1 MSPSKLELLSSNA
14 APSNQL
20 CERERTQPLKNV
32 YDLLESDHLVALYC
46 KEAELSDICDELK
59 GNGYYDIIE
68 NCTNI
73 FPENFIAEIVKHIA
87 RHNELTMKEIKE
99 IALEYRN
106 RLSSEEKLQDRAMSY
121 YFIRMCLAM
130 DMRGKFL
137 IVTRDNIFEN
147 FNKDDDKILHE
158 LKEETSSRL
167 LVFISNN
174 NIIDKYKGRYPLF
187 TFYNMESIDKAKSL
201 VYISHKNDKES
212 EKYVNE
218 LCVAFRKENIEF
230 IIDTEHAKYR
240 NNLIDFEEQIG
251 DGLIVL
257 SIVSESYLKSMDCM
271 YELAKTSEN
280 GHLSQR
286 LFPLIVFDIDRS
298 PKGLEQQQ
306 IYWIKELKK
315 LSDEAKRLGPGYAN
329 ICNNDIVRVNTII
342 HQLPLIW
349 TYFKENLTSTKE
361 KLMADGYKIMI
372 DAIKGRINELRQ
384 VIHSN

>member
-1 MSPSKLELLSSNA
+1 
-14 APSNQL
+14 
-20 CERERTQPLKNV
+20 
-32 YDLLESDHLVALYC
+32 
-46 KEAELSDICDELK
+46 
-59 GNGYYDIIE
+59 
-68 NCTNI
+68 
-73 FPENFIAEIVKHIA
+73 
-87 RHNELTMKEIKE
+87 
-99 IALEYRN
+99 
-106 RLSSEEKLQDRAMSY
+106 
-121 YFIRMCLAM
+121 
-130 DMRGKFL
+130 
-137 IVTRDNIFEN
+137 
-147 FNKDDDKILHE
+147 
-158 LKEETSSRL
+158 
-167 LVFISNN
+167 
-174 NIIDKYKGRYPLF
+174 
-187 TFYNMESIDKAKSL
+187 
-201 VYISHKNDKES
+201 
-212 EKYVNE
+212 
-218 LCVAFRKENIEF
+218 
-230 IIDTEHAKYR
+230 
-240 NNLIDFEEQIG
+240 
-251 DGLIVL
+251 
-257 SIVSESYLKSMDCM
+257 MDCM